1 MSPQIRV
8 LDLEPSPR
16 AASQARRWLGQACQ
30 DLGRAD
36 LVECAG
42 LGITELV
49 SNAVIHAVPPF
60 SVVIRGTST
69 HPRVD
74 VHDGL
79 STLPEPPAL
88 DPRPGERSGE
98 DSSED
103 SGEDSGGG
111 DDEAD
116 FLATF
121 GRGLAIVARSS
132 VAWGARVEEHG
143 KVVWFE
149 PAGGLRDEVTRPHLD
164 TRLVPQQAVR
174 AGQVQVRLL
183 GLDPDLHRS
192 VTMHSHELRREL
204 RLLALA
210 HAADYPVA
218 ASLSAT
224 WHEIERL
231 LRQEPWNLVSFAQDA
246 GLERTDVVVTVPP
259 GTGST
264 FARMT
269 DMLDLADEFCRDEK
283 LLALQRSPR
292 QRSYH
297 QWLLGEFVRQL
308 AGAEPRPW
316 HASEAPA
323 GARAQ

>member
-1 MSPQIRV
+1 MSTRLRA

-16 AASQARRWLGQACQ
+16 AASQARRWLGQACR
-30 DLGRAD
+30 DLGRDD

-69 HPRVD
+69 HPRID

-79 STLPEPPAL
+79 AALPEPPPL
-88 DPRPGERSGE
+88 DPAPSSPEGTP
-98 DSSED
+98 DDDSED
-103 SGEDSGGG
+103 G
-111 DDEAD
+111 

-149 PAGGLRDEVTRPHLD
+149 PAGRLRDEVVRPHLD
-164 TRLVPQQAVR
+164 TRLVPQESVR
-174 AGQVQVRLL
+174 EGQVQVRLL

-224 WHEIERL
+224 WREIERL

-269 DMLDLADEFCRDEK
+269 DMLALADKFCHDEK

-297 QWLLGEFVRQL
+297 EWLLGEFVRQL

-316 HASEAPA
+316 HASDVPA
-323 GARAQ
+323 GAQAQ